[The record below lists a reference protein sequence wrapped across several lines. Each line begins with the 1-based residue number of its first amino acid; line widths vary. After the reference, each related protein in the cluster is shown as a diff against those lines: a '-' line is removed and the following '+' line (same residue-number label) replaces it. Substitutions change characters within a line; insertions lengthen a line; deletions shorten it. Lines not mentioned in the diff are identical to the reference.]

1 MGVLEVLAHRWR
13 LYHRESCGLIAP
25 SVTSQQ
31 IPEHDLATKG
41 SHDGAPVGPAASW
54 RALDERIF
62 LLRAQLREHGC
73 ELSEAAFNAVPKIL
87 VRCISSS
94 QGLRQ
99 RRARRVVL
107 QPIQSG
113 RSGSRR
119 QVRGLTVRLAPDGA
133 RLLGIRVR
141 CPVAG
146 PECRS
151 PMSSW
156 RGRRATQMG
165 SVRGSRRRTLGTHC
179 CRSPRCRPA
188 NEDSTRV

>member
-1 MGVLEVLAHRWR
+1 MGVLEALAHRWR

-99 RRARRVVL
+99 RRPWS
-107 QPIQSG
+107 Q
-113 RSGSRR
+113 GSRR
-119 QVRGLTVRLAPDGA
+119 LTTALV
-133 RLLGIRVR
+133 
-141 CPVAG
+141 
-146 PECRS
+146 
-151 PMSSW
+151 
-156 RGRRATQMG
+156 Q
-165 SVRGSRRRTLGTHC
+165 
-179 CRSPRCRPA
+179 RPA
-188 NEDSTRV
+188 LANTRKPG